1 MLLAAAACF
10 AGASIQSAT
19 GFGFALVLSPALF
32 AVLDPYE
39 AVSGLLLLGLALNL
53 LVLFGGG
60 RPGPVR
66 WRPLVPML
74 AAAVPGLV
82 AGLWLLSVLS
92 KPTLQVTVGLLVIAA
107 TAFQARRRP
116 PPTGS
121 PEAGRAAPALAA
133 GLASGTLT
141 TATSLSGPPL
151 VLWLDAQGA
160 RPAEVRA
167 SLAAAF
173 LALNLAG
180 ALVLLAAG
188 DLASPAGP
196 GVLAALLGLTAAG
209 YLTGAWLFRRLD
221 ARRFRTIVLAVV
233 ALTGA
238 ASVAAGLAG

>member
-19 GFGFALVLSPALF
+19 GFGFALGLSPALF

-39 AVSGLLLLGLALNL
+39 AVSALLVLGLALNL

-66 WRPLVPML
+66 WRALAPML
-74 AAAVPGLV
+74 AAAVPGLAV
-82 AGLWLLSVLS
+82 GLWLLSVLS
-92 KPTLQVTVGLLVIAA
+92 KPTLQVTVGLLVIAGA
-107 TAFQARRRP
+107 AFQARQ
-116 PPTGS
+116 GS
-121 PEAGRAAPALAA
+121 AAAGRGAPAVAA

-196 GVLAALLGLTAAG
+196 GVLAALLALTAAG
-209 YLTGAWLFRRLD
+209 YFTGAWLFRRLD
-221 ARRFRTIVLAVV
+221 ARRFRAIVLAIV